1 VGYAYAGF
9 ISDSDGKMSAR
20 RRQEANMMKD
30 EDLFR
35 IIPATPVA
43 SSYINQYGL

>member
-1 VGYAYAGF
+1 LGYVYAGF
-9 ISDSDGKMSAR
+9 ISDLDGKMSAR

-43 SSYINQYGL
+43 SSYMNQYGL